1 VLTVSA
7 HHDAPRKV
15 VDIAYPLAVEAQ
27 QATGARALNGQRVKI
42 QASGVSFFYGR
53 FRALNDVSLTIAE
66 NKITAMIGPSGCG
79 KSALLQI
86 FNRMYDLTPGTRV
99 MGSVRIGHEEITTT
113 TRLQELR
120 RRVGMVFQR
129 ANPFPMSIYDNV
141 AYGPRLMGWSE
152 SRIQSTVEESLAFT
166 GLWDD
171 VADRLHR
178 SAHLLSGGQQQ
189 RLCIARCIAV
199 TPAVILMDEPCSAL
213 DPISTLRVEDLIKDL
228 VQRYTIV
235 IVTHNMQQ
243 ARRLAD
249 YTAFMLIEPFHR
261 YGELVEFAPTAELF
275 SDPADSRT
283 ADYVSGRFG

>member
-1 VLTVSA
+1 ME
-7 HHDAPRKV
+7 
-15 VDIAYPLAVEAQ
+15 IAYPLAA
-27 QATGARALNGQRVKI
+27 AARRPAGGHALNGHRVKI
-42 QASGVSFFYGR
+42 RASGVSFFYGR

-79 KSALLQI
+79 KSTLLQI

-99 MGSVRIGHEEITTT
+99 KGSVKIGQEEITTT

-129 ANPFPMSIYDNV
+129 ANPFPMSVYDNV

-152 SRIQSTVEESLAFT
+152 SRIQSAVEESLAFT
-166 GLWDD
+166 GLWHD
-171 VADRLHR
+171 VAERLHR
-178 SAHLLSGGQQQ
+178 SAQLLSGGQQQ

-199 TPAVILMDEPCSAL
+199 TPEVILMDEPCSAL
-213 DPISTLRVEDLIKDL
+213 DPISTLRVEELIKDL
-228 VQRYTIV
+228 SERYTIV

-261 YGELVEFAPTAELF
+261 YGELVEYAPTAQLF
-275 SDPADSRT
+275 SDPADPRT
-283 ADYVSGRFG
+283 ADYVNGKFG

>member
-1 VLTVSA
+1 LA
-7 HHDAPRKV
+7 QRLDAPGR
-15 VDIAYPLAVEAQ
+15 AGA
-27 QATGARALNGQRVKI
+27 ATSTPPRDGAPVHSALNGHRIKLR
-42 QASGVSFFYGR
+42 ASNVSFFYGG
-53 FRALNDVSLTIAE
+53 FRALNDVSLAIAE

-79 KSALLQI
+79 KSTLLQT

-99 MGSVRIGHEEITTT
+99 KGSIRLGHDEVTTMGN
-113 TRLQELR
+113 LQDLR

-141 AYGPRLMGWSE
+141 AYGPRLMGWSKAA
-152 SRIQSTVEESLAFT
+152 IDATVEESLRFA

-171 VADRLHR
+171 VGDRLNR
-178 SAHLLSGGQQQ
+178 SATSMSGGQQQ

-199 TPAVILMDEPCSAL
+199 KPEVILRDEPCSAL
-213 DPISTLRVEDLIKDL
+213 DPISTMRVEELIRQL
-228 VQRYTIV
+228 ASTYTVV

-261 YGELVEFAPTAELF
+261 YGELIEFAPTAEIF
-275 SDPADSRT
+275 ENAADART
-283 ADYVSGRFG
+283 RAYVNGKFG

>member
-1 VLTVSA
+1 VGIA
-7 HHDAPRKV
+7 H
-15 VDIAYPLAVEAQ
+15 PLAVI
-27 QATGARALNGQRVKI
+27 ARRPEVGHSLNGQRAKI
-42 QASGVSFFYGR
+42 RASGVSFFYGR
-53 FRALNDVSLTIAE
+53 FRALNDFSLTIAE

-79 KSALLQI
+79 KTTLLQI

-99 MGSVRIGHEEITTT
+99 KGSVKIGHEEITTT
-113 TRLQELR
+113 RRLQELR

-141 AYGPRLMGWSE
+141 AYGPRLMGWSQP
-152 SRIQSTVEESLAFT
+152 RIQSAVEESLRFT

-178 SAHLLSGGQQQ
+178 SAQLLSGGQQQ

-199 TPAVILMDEPCSAL
+199 TPEVILMDEPCSAL
-213 DPISTLRVEDLIKDL
+213 DPISTMRVEELIKDL
-228 VQRYTIV
+228 AHRYTIV

-275 SDPADSRT
+275 ANPSDSRT
-283 ADYVSGRFG
+283 ADYVSGKFG

>member
-1 VLTVSA
+1 MSLEEAVSMA
-7 HHDAPRKV
+7 Q
-15 VDIAYPLAVEAQ
+15 PLPSVAQ
-27 QATGARALNGQRVKI
+27 TLGREQGPGGHRVKI
-42 QASGVSFFYGR
+42 RASGVSFYYGR

-79 KSALLQI
+79 KSTLLQI

-99 MGSVRIGHEEITTT
+99 KGSVKIGHEEITTT
-113 TRLQELR
+113 TRLQDLR

-141 AYGPRLMGWSE
+141 AYGPRLMGWSQ
-152 SRIQSTVEESLAFT
+152 SRIQSAVEESLRFT

-171 VADRLHR
+171 VAGRLHR
-178 SAHLLSGGQQQ
+178 SAQLLSGGQQQ

-199 TPAVILMDEPCSAL
+199 RPEVILMDEPCSAL
-213 DPISTLRVEDLIKDL
+213 DPISTMRVEELIKDL
-228 VQRYTIV
+228 APRYTIV

-249 YTAFMLIEPFHR
+249 YTAFMLIEPFERH
-261 YGELVEFAPTAELF
+261 GELVEFAPTAELF
-275 SDPADSRT
+275 SHPSDSRT
-283 ADYVSGRFG
+283 VDYVSGKFG

>member
-1 VLTVSA
+1 
-7 HHDAPRKV
+7 
-15 VDIAYPLAVEAQ
+15 VDIAYPLAVEVQRPA
-27 QATGARALNGQRVKI
+27 GARALNGQRVKI
-42 QASGVSFFYGR
+42 RASGVSFFYSR
-53 FRALNDVSLTIAE
+53 FRALNDISMTIAE

-79 KSALLQI
+79 KSTLLQI

-99 MGSVRIGHEEITTT
+99 RGSVKIGPEEITTT

-141 AYGPRLMGWSE
+141 AYGPKLMGWSQAQVH
-152 SRIQSTVEESLAFT
+152 SAVEESLRFT

-178 SAHLLSGGQQQ
+178 SAQLLSGGQQQ

-199 TPAVILMDEPCSAL
+199 TPEVILMDEPCSAL
-213 DPISTLRVEDLIKDL
+213 DPISTLRVEELIKEL
-228 VQRYTIV
+228 AQRYTIV

-275 SDPADSRT
+275 SNPADERT
-283 ADYVSGRFG
+283 ADYVSGKFG